1 MDLGAKMK
9 TLRQHAGRVRGM
21 DRPLTQKELAYAIH
35 AETGIPI
42 SQGYLSQLENGR
54 RVHLTSR
61 SREHLARF
69 FRVHPGYLVNDPDAA
84 VPHAVLLDSKHAVAQ
99 HALARLA
106 VHPRHD
112 HLWTLIDLLVDLPDA
127 ELDDMFTRLFHGR
140 ATTQEKRP

>member
-1 MDLGAKMK
+1 MDLGDKMK

-21 DRPLTQKELAYAIH
+21 DRPLTQKELARAIH

-69 FRVHPGYLVNDPDAA
+69 FRVHPGYLVSDPDAA
-84 VPHAVLLDSKHAVAQ
+84 VPHAPLLHSEHVVAQ

-112 HLWTLIDLLVDLPDA
+112 RVWALIDLLVDLPDA
-127 ELDDMFTRLFHGR
+127 ELEDIFARLCRGRDTMQETRS
-140 ATTQEKRP
+140 